1 MTRENKAGLVI
12 AGSFL
17 VLAGVVLTL
26 KLRERAAS
34 VEPDLAVE
42 AAQPPGAAPRLNMP
56 SAPGKSGP
64 LGRSAGEGN
73 PGAPPA
79 KKARSASEGNPG
91 TTPTAPPA
99 KSQTEGNGPS
109 RPQTLPPT
117 AAASLPATPPSPTA

>member
-26 KLRERAAS
+26 KMRERAAS
-34 VEPDLAVE
+34 PEPDLAVE
-42 AAQPPGAAPRLNMP
+42 AAQPPAAAPRLNMP

-64 LGRSAGEGN
+64 L
-73 PGAPPA
+73 
-79 KKARSASEGNPG
+79 ARSASEGNPG

-99 KSQTEGNGPS
+99 KSQTEGNGP

-117 AAASLPATPPSPTA
+117 AAAALPAT